1 MKTDMEIG
9 SNRKSGTGPKDAAPF
24 KKLRLFAGA
33 AATASVIII
42 MMSYYLPLKN
52 HKTGDMDYSSYK
64 YHIAIISDETDTSF
78 WRDVHSGAVEAG
90 AEYGAYVEQIGD
102 NLADRF
108 SMEDAI
114 NIAIYE
120 HVDGILLRPAGNE
133 ETQKLIDK
141 ACSRGIPVITMQK
154 DVPGSKRQGFV
165 GINDYF
171 LGQEYGKRVL
181 RMAESDI
188 RLVTVL
194 FPGAGFNET
203 SRKWFRLGLSNTVQQ
218 YPIRF
223 DFRTIQDDRGL
234 NNAED
239 VIQDMAEGNAQQ
251 PDVIICLDEV
261 LTQSAY
267 QLIRDRGLSDR
278 IRVIGSYISD
288 EILEG
293 IEQGYLDSTIT
304 VDPKAM
310 GRLSVEALMTYKKY
324 HMVSYYTEVGAMLVD
339 QGWAEQYRGEG
350 GDGEEHHM
358 EK

>member
-1 MKTDMEIG
+1 MIHEI
-9 SNRKSGTGPKDAAPF
+9 A
-24 KKLRLFAGA
+24 
-33 AATASVIII
+33 V
-42 MMSYYLPLKN
+42 
-52 HKTGDMDYSSYK
+52 GD
-64 YHIAIISDETDTSF
+64 
-78 WRDVHSGAVEAG
+78 VV
-90 AEYGAYVEQIGD
+90 
-102 NLADRF
+102 
-108 SMEDAI
+108 
-114 NIAIYE
+114 
-120 HVDGILLRPAGNE
+120 
-133 ETQKLIDK
+133 
-141 ACSRGIPVITMQK
+141 
-154 DVPGSKRQGFV
+154 
-165 GINDYF
+165 
-171 LGQEYGKRVL
+171 
-181 RMAESDI
+181 
-188 RLVTVL
+188 
-194 FPGAGFNET
+194 
-203 SRKWFRLGLSNTVQQ
+203 
-218 YPIRF
+218 
-223 DFRTIQDDRGL
+223 
-234 NNAED
+234 
-239 VIQDMAEGNAQQ
+239 Q